1 MNDFVYSPQ
10 ALISKGNRFTGNR
23 YPSKYPH
30 WHPPHPQLPCSSF
43 ALFCLPY
50 FFYHWCF
57 MPVWLS
63 HTCRGTLFSRPL
75 HKQLPTSF
83 FPHTL
88 DSQTI
93 WKKKKKQKDLSIQL
107 CTFRSPP
114 PIPSTISPPPFQVDL
129 QQRVGRKVLE
139 VTLTWYATFSY
150 VSVSPL

>member
-43 ALFCLPY
+43 ALFCLQY

-93 WKKKKKQKDLSIQL
+93 WKKKKTK
-107 CTFRSPP
+107 T
-114 PIPSTISPPPFQVDL
+114 PIHPVVYLPLPSSHSFHHQP
-129 QQRVGRKVLE
+129 
-139 VTLTWYATFSY
+139 
-150 VSVSPL
+150 SPLSSRFTAASRQKGFGGYVNLICHLLICQC